1 MLMLG
6 KEEMATQCRFLA
18 EIHQLV
24 GDRVKDN
31 RDVDFTESYL
41 QLIAQLIRN
50 NVNMVNSAG
59 IRLEGLLQFCKLLV
73 IFRFQRV

>member
-6 KEEMATQCRFLA
+6 KEELATQCRFLA

-24 GDRVKDN
+24 ADRIKDN
-31 RDVDFTESYL
+31 RDTDFTESYL

-50 NVNMVNSAG
+50 NVNLINTAG
-59 IRLEGLLQFCKLLV
+59 IHLESLLQFCK
-73 IFRFQRV
+73 